1 MKKLLT
7 TFLILFVCISTT
19 SCINFIERVFFND
32 NGSGEYTFSVDMNQ
46 LKALAE
52 MSGEDISSEKMM
64 RDMNMDENEMVGKLE
79 AIDGVSNVRTE
90 FDDENFIVTIGFDF
104 ANIDALNE
112 GMSTYLA
119 DSTKAEIEMFEF
131 YSMSKKTITRT
142 GINRILES
150 FNEGLNQGAGDEEVD
165 MGMMKMMFGDL
176 YFASEIKTAK
186 KIKSFSNEEYERKD
200 DNTIS
205 WKVYP
210 FKDEQAKKDMS
221 VVVKIK

>member
-7 TFLILFVCISTT
+7 VFLILFVCISTT
-19 SCINFIERVFFND
+19 SCINFIERVFFNA

-64 RDMNMDENEMVGKLE
+64 SDMNMDENEMVAKLE

-90 FDDENFIVTIGFDF
+90 FDDEKFTVTVGFDF
-104 ANIDALNE
+104 ADIDALNE

-119 DSTKAEIEMFEF
+119 DSTKSEIELFEF
-131 YSMSKKTITRT
+131 YSMNKKTITRT
-142 GINRILES
+142 GINRIMES
-150 FNEGLNQGAGDEEVD
+150 FEEGLNQGAGDEEVD

-176 YFASEIKTAK
+176 YFATEIAFAK

-200 DNTIS
+200 DNTIR
-205 WKVYP
+205 WIVYP
-210 FKDEQAKKDMS
+210 FKDEEAKKDMS